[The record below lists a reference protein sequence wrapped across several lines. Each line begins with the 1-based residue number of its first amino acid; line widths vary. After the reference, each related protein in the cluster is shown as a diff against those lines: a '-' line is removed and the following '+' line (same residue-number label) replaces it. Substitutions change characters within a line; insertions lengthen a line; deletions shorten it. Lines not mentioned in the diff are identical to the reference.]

1 MVFMAQGTPVELML
15 NYKYV
20 AAEIIHTIVGSFGL
34 VTVAPLTAI
43 TSGLL
48 LTKKGGSTAVNAKL
62 PENIL

>member
-1 MVFMAQGTPVELML
+1 MMVFMAQGTPVALML

-48 LTKKGGSTAVNAKL
+48 LTKKRRK
-62 PENIL
+62 